1 MASIIRIKRSSV
13 AGNPATLGAGELAYS
28 ALTDN
33 GSNGGDR
40 LYIGIGSETS
50 GNAANHF
57 VIGGKYFTDKLDH
70 TPGVLTASSA
80 LIVDADK
87 KLDELLVDSLSLN
100 GTTLGSTGDLKIN
113 TVNGIELNGTVNKI
127 VSGPYAGT
135 SLDFQS
141 YELILRQD
149 RGGAIS
155 LKVGAEG
162 SVTSTLTLNNDG
174 SLTVPGTIKTLS
186 NGNLTLAPNGT
197 GFTNISSGVVK
208 IASTTASTGSATG
221 ALQVAGGVSIEG
233 ALYIGGAL
241 AAGSGSF
248 TSINN
253 TPIGNTTPS
262 TGAFTQLDTDN
273 IRIDGNTISSTDTNG
288 NITLAPNGTG
298 KLVLNN
304 VYINGTTDTLA
315 EFIYDTV
322 GGAVTGGNGID
333 ITNSDVGNTS
343 TVSLNTE
350 YVQDLVGDMIS
361 SNTESGISVTY
372 DDTNGKLDF
381 NVNDPTIT
389 IDGDVDGNATMTN
402 LGNTTIT
409 VTLDTVNSNVG
420 QFGSTTAIPVVTVNA
435 KGLVTAVS
443 TASITTSLGIAAD
456 AGAGTDTIALATD
469 TLTFAGG
476 EGIDTAIN
484 SSTNT
489 VTISAE
495 DASTSNKGV
504 ASFADADFNVT
515 SGAVELKDTFVKSV
529 TTDSGALTPA
539 THSFSILGGEG
550 IDVTHAGSTITVAGE
565 DASTTNKGVASFNT
579 NNFTVTDGGV
589 STKNITLG
597 SSTLTNGSTTTSV
610 AGLTELTVD
619 NLNFN
624 GNTVSSTDTNGDI
637 ILSPNGTGKVD
648 VSGSIITG
656 LNEPV
661 NPTDA
666 ATKNYVDTV
675 AEGLH
680 VHEAAHC
687 ATTDTLATLSGGTVT
702 YNNGTAGVGAT
713 LTLSAGLSAIDGHTL
728 SNGDRILVKNQTN
741 QAHNG
746 MYVRTS
752 STVLTRASDFDTAVE
767 IGGGD
772 FTFVENGT
780 TYGNTGWVQT
790 VEVLTV
796 GTDNVIWQQFSGTG
810 TFTAG
815 NGLTITGTE
824 FNVVGTLNRITV
836 NPDSIDIASTY
847 VGQSSITTLGTISA
861 GTWQGDVVG
870 PTYGGTGVNNGSKTI
885 TLGGN
890 FTHSGAHTLTLTTT
904 ANTSIT
910 LPTTGTLATLAGS
923 ETLTNKTIQ
932 GATITGGSIDN
943 TPIGAS
949 TRSTGAFTTL
959 TANGATTFTAS
970 TASSS
975 STTGAVVVTGG
986 VGIGGNLYGAG
997 AGTSTLDGFN
1007 IDGGTY

>member
-13 AGNPATLGAGELAYS
+13 SGNPATLGAGELAYS

-40 LYIGIGSETS
+40 LYIGIGTETS

-57 VIGGKYFTDKLDH
+57 VIGGKYFTDMLDH
-70 TPGVLTASSA
+70 ARGTLTANSA
-80 LIVDADK
+80 LVVDADK
-87 KLDELLVDSLSLN
+87 KLDDFYVDNLQLN
-100 GTTLGSTGDLKIN
+100 GSTISTTNTNGDL
-113 TVNGIELNGTVNKI
+113 
-127 VSGPYAGT
+127 
-135 SLDFQS
+135 
-141 YELILRQD
+141 
-149 RGGAIS
+149 
-155 LKVGAEG
+155 
-162 SVTSTLTLNNDG
+162 
-174 SLTVPGTIKTLS
+174 TI
-186 NGNLTLAPNGT
+186 APNGT
-197 GFTNISSGVVK
+197 GSVVLSSTK
-208 IASTTASTGSATG
+208 ASTSTTTG
-221 ALQVAGGVSIEG
+221 ALVVSGGVGIAG
-233 ALYIGGAL
+233 TLYVGGAIS
-241 AAGSGSF
+241 AQSASF
-248 TSINN
+248 ASINN
-253 TPIGNTTPS
+253 TPIGNITPS

-273 IRIDGNTISSTDTNG
+273 IRIDGNAITSTNVNG
-288 NITLAPNGTG
+288 DITLTPNGTG

-304 VYINGTTDTLA
+304 VYINGTSDTLA

-361 SNTESGISVTY
+361 SNSESGISVTY

-381 NVNDPTIT
+381 NVNDPVITIT
-389 IDGDVDGNATMTN
+389 GDVDGSATMTN
-402 LGNTTIT
+402 LGDTTIN

-420 QFGSTTAIPVVTVNA
+420 QFGSTTAIPVITVNG

-443 TASITTSLGIAAD
+443 TASITTTLGIAAD
-456 AGAGTDTIALATD
+456 AGAGTDSIALATD

-476 EGIDTAIN
+476 EGIDTSIN
-484 SSTNT
+484 PSTNT
-489 VTISAE
+489 VTISGE
-495 DASTSNKGV
+495 DASTSNKGI

-515 SGAVELKDTFVKSV
+515 SGAVELKDTVVKSV
-529 TTDSGALTPA
+529 TTDSGTLTPA
-539 THSFSILGGEG
+539 THGFSILGGEG
-550 IDVTHAGSTITVAGE
+550 IDVTHAGTTITVTGE
-565 DASTTNKGVASFNT
+565 DASTTNKGIASFNT
-579 NNFTVTDGGV
+579 NNFTVTDGAV
-589 STKNITLG
+589 STKTITLG
-597 SSTLTNGSTTTSV
+597 SSTLTVGSTTTSI

-624 GNTVSSTDTNGDI
+624 GNTITSTDTNGDI
-637 ILSPNGTGKVD
+637 VLSPNGTGKVD

-687 ATTDTLATLSGGTVT
+687 ATTASLATLSGGTVT
-702 YNNGTAGVGAT
+702 YSNGTAGVGAT

-728 SNGDRILVKNQTN
+728 QNGDRILVKNESN

-752 STVLTRASDFDTAVE
+752 ATVLTRASDFDTAAE
-767 IGGGD
+767 IAGGD

-790 VEVLTV
+790 IEVLTV
-796 GTDNVIWQQFSGTG
+796 GTDNIIWQQFSGTG

-815 NGLTITGTE
+815 AGLTIAGTE
-824 FNVVGTLNRITV
+824 FNVVGTANRITV
-836 NPDSIDIASTY
+836 NPDSVDIASTY
-847 VGQSSITTLGTISA
+847 VGQTSITTLGTITT
-861 GTWQGDVVG
+861 GTWQGTIVD
-870 PTYGGTGVNNGSKTI
+870 PTYGGTGVNNGNKTI

-890 FTHSGAHTLTLTTT
+890 FTHSGAHNLSLTTT

-943 TPIGAS
+943 APIGAS

-959 TANGATTFTAS
+959 TSNGATTFTAA
-970 TASSS
+970 TASTS
-975 STTGAVVVTGG
+975 STTGAVVITGG
-986 VGIGGNLYGAG
+986 VGVGGSIYGAG
-997 AGTSTLDGFN
+997 AETSTLDGFN

>member
-13 AGNPATLGAGELAYS
+13 SGNPATLGAGELAYS
-28 ALTDN
+28 ALADN

-50 GNAANHF
+50 GNAANHL
-57 VIGGKYFTDKLDH
+57 VIGGKFFTDMLDH
-70 TPGVLTASSA
+70 TKGVLTASSA
-80 LIVDADK
+80 LIVDSDK
-87 KLDELLVDSLSLN
+87 KLDELLVDNLSLN
-100 GTTLGSTGDLKIN
+100 GNTL
-113 TVNGIELNGTVNKI
+113 
-127 VSGPYAGT
+127 
-135 SLDFQS
+135 
-141 YELILRQD
+141 
-149 RGGAIS
+149 
-155 LKVGAEG
+155 
-162 SVTSTLTLNNDG
+162 SVTNT
-174 SLTVPGTIKTLS
+174 
-186 NGNLTLAPNGT
+186 NGNLVLGANGT
-197 GFTNISSGVVK
+197 GFVNISSGVLK
-208 IASTTASTGSATG
+208 IASTTAATGSNTG
-221 ALQVAGGVSIEG
+221 ALQVAGGGSIEG
-233 ALYIGGAL
+233 TLYVGGAIS
-241 AAGSGSF
+241 AQSASF
-248 TSINN
+248 ASINN

-273 IRIDGNTISSTDTNG
+273 IRIDGNAITSTDTNG
-288 NITLAPNGTG
+288 NITLTPNGTG

-304 VYINGTTDTLA
+304 VYINGTIDTLA
-315 EFIYDTV
+315 EYIFDTV
-322 GGAVTGGNGID
+322 GGAVTAGNGINV
-333 ITNSDVGNTS
+333 TPSDVDNTT
-343 TVSLNTE
+343 TVSLDTE
-350 YVQDLVGDMIS
+350 YVQDLVGAMVS

-381 NVNDPTIT
+381 DVNDPLIT
-389 IDGDVDGNATMTN
+389 ISGDVDGSATMTN
-402 LGNTTIT
+402 LGNTTIN

-420 QFGSTTAIPVVTVNA
+420 QFGSTTAIPIVTVNA

-456 AGAGTDTIALATD
+456 TGTDTIALASD
-469 TLTFAGG
+469 TLTIAGG
-476 EGIDTAIN
+476 EGIDTSIN
-484 SSTNT
+484 ASTNT
-489 VTISAE
+489 LTIAAE

-504 ASFADADFNVT
+504 ASFETADFNVT
-515 SGAVELKDTFVKSV
+515 SGAVELKDTVVKTV

-539 THSFSILGGEG
+539 THGFSILGGEG
-550 IDVTHAGSTITVAGE
+550 IDVTHSGTTITVLGE

-589 STKNITLG
+589 TAKNITLG
-597 SSTLTNGSTTTSV
+597 SSTLTLGSTTTSI

-619 NLNFN
+619 NLNLN
-624 GNTVSSTDTNGDI
+624 GNTITSTDTNGDI

-648 VSGSIITG
+648 VAGSIITG
-656 LNEPV
+656 IAEPV

-687 ATTDTLATLSGGTVT
+687 ATTDTLAVLTGGSVT
-702 YNNGTAGVGAT
+702 YANGTAGVGAT
-713 LTLSAGLSAIDGHTL
+713 LTLSAGLSALDGHTL
-728 SNGDRILVKNQTN
+728 TNGDRILVKNQAN

-752 STVLTRASDFDTAVE
+752 ATVLTRASDFDTAAE

-796 GTDNVIWQQFSGTG
+796 GTDNIIWQQFSGTG

-824 FNVVGTLNRITV
+824 FNVVGTADRITV

-847 VGQSSITTLGTISA
+847 VGQTSITTLGTISS
-861 GTWQGDVVG
+861 GTWQGSVVG

-890 FTHSGAHTLTLTTT
+890 FTHTGAHNLTLTTT
-904 ANTSIT
+904 ANTSVT
-910 LPTTGTLATLAGS
+910 LPTTGTLATLAGT

-932 GATITGGSIDN
+932 GATITGGSINN

-949 TRSTGAFTTL
+949 TASTGAFTTL
-959 TANGATTFTAS
+959 TSNGATTFTAA

-986 VGIGGNLYGAG
+986 VGVGGSIYGAG
-997 AGTSTLDGFN
+997 ASTSTLDGFN

>member
-1 MASIIRIKRSSV
+1 MASIIRIKRSTT
-13 AGNPATLGAGELAYS
+13 AGNPTTLGAGELAYS
-28 ALTDN
+28 ALTNND
-33 GSNGGDR
+33 SNGGDR
-40 LYIGIGSETS
+40 LYIGIGTETA
-50 GNAANHF
+50 GDAANHI
-57 VIGGKYFTDKLDH
+57 VIGGKYFTDLLDH
-70 TPGVLTASSA
+70 TRGTLTASSA
-80 LIVDADK
+80 LVVDASS
-87 KLDELLVDSLSLN
+87 KLDNLKVDNLDLN
-100 GTTLGSTGDLKIN
+100 GNTISTTD
-113 TVNGIELNGTVNKI
+113 
-127 VSGPYAGT
+127 
-135 SLDFQS
+135 
-141 YELILRQD
+141 
-149 RGGAIS
+149 
-155 LKVGAEG
+155 
-162 SVTSTLTLNNDG
+162 
-174 SLTVPGTIKTLS
+174 S
-186 NGNLTLAPNGT
+186 NGNLVLAPNGT
-197 GFTNISSGVVK
+197 GAVSLTSTNAAS
-208 IASTTASTGSATG
+208 STTTG
-221 ALQVAGGVSIEG
+221 ALIVAGGVGIAG
-233 ALYIGGAL
+233 ALYV
-241 AAGSGSF
+241 GSSISAQSATF
-248 TSINN
+248 SSINN
-253 TPIGNTTPS
+253 TPIGNSTPS
-262 TGAFTQLDTDN
+262 TGAFTVLDTDN

-288 NITLAPNGTG
+288 NITLTPNGTG

-304 VYINGTTDTLA
+304 VYINGTSDTLA

-333 ITNSDVGNTS
+333 ITNSDGGNTS
-343 TVSLNTE
+343 TVAVNTE
-350 YVQDLVGDMIS
+350 YIQDLVGDMIS

-420 QFGSTTAIPVVTVNA
+420 QFGSSTAIPIVTVNG

-456 AGAGTDTIALATD
+456 AGQGSDTIALATD

-476 EGIDTAIN
+476 EGIDTSIN
-484 SSTNT
+484 ASTNT
-489 VTISAE
+489 VTISGE

-504 ASFADADFNVT
+504 ASFADADFNVS
-515 SGAVELKDTFVKSV
+515 SGAVELKDTVVKSV
-529 TTDSGALTPA
+529 TTDSGALTPS

-565 DASTTNKGVASFNT
+565 DASTSNKGVASFADA
-579 NNFTVTDGGV
+579 NFTVSSGAV

-597 SSTLTNGSTTTSV
+597 SSTLTNGSTTTSI
-610 AGLTELTVD
+610 AGITELTVD

-624 GNTVSSTDTNGDI
+624 GNTITSSDTNGDI

-661 NPTDA
+661 NATDA

-687 ATTDTLATLSGGTVT
+687 ATTNTLAVLSGGTVT
-702 YNNGTAGVGAT
+702 YNNGTSGVGAT

-728 SNGDRILVKNQTN
+728 VNGDRILVKNQAT

-752 STVLTRASDFDTAVE
+752 ATVLTRASDFDTAAE

-796 GTDNVIWQQFSGTG
+796 GTDNIIWQQFSGTG

-815 NGLTITGTE
+815 SGLTIAGTE
-824 FNVVGTLNRITV
+824 FNVGGTADRITV

-847 VGQSSITTLGTISA
+847 VGQSTITTLGTI
-861 GTWQGDVVG
+861 GTGVWQGTIIAG
-870 PTYGGTGVNNGSKTI
+870 EYGGTGVNNSGKTI
-885 TLGGN
+885 TLGGS
-890 FTHSGAHTLTLTTT
+890 FTHTGAHSLGLTTT

-910 LPTTGTLATLAGS
+910 LPTTGTVATLAGT
-923 ETLTNKTIQ
+923 ETFTNKTIT
-932 GATITGGSIDN
+932 GATITTGSINN

-949 TRSTGAFTTL
+949 TANTGAFTTL
-959 TANGATTFTAS
+959 AAS
-970 TASSS
+970 
-975 STTGAVVVTGG
+975 GAVTLTSATDATNLTTAAVVLSGG
-986 VGIGGNLYGAG
+986 LAVTKSMFVGINITGAG

>member
-1 MASIIRIKRSSV
+1 MASIIRIKRSTV
-13 AGNPATLGAGELAYS
+13 AGNPGTLAAGELAYS

-40 LYIGIGSETS
+40 LYIGIGTETS
-50 GNAANHF
+50 GNAANHL
-57 VIGGKYFTDKLDH
+57 VIGGTYFTDKLDH

-80 LIVDADK
+80 LITDASS
-87 KLDELLVDSLSLN
+87 KLDNLKVDNLDLN
-100 GTTLGSTGDLKIN
+100 GNTISTTDT
-113 TVNGIELNGTVNKI
+113 
-127 VSGPYAGT
+127 
-135 SLDFQS
+135 
-141 YELILRQD
+141 
-149 RGGAIS
+149 
-155 LKVGAEG
+155 
-162 SVTSTLTLNNDG
+162 
-174 SLTVPGTIKTLS
+174 

-197 GFTNISSGVVK
+197 GSVLLTSTKVSS
-208 IASTTASTGSATG
+208 STTTG
-221 ALQVAGGVSIEG
+221 ALVVSGGVGIAG
-233 ALYIGGAL
+233 ALYVGGAISAESATFL
-241 AAGSGSF
+241 
-248 TSINN
+248 SINN

-273 IRIDGNTISSTDTNG
+273 IRIDGNTISSTDANG
-288 NITLAPNGTG
+288 NITLTPNGTG

-315 EFIYDTV
+315 EYIYDTV
-322 GGAVTGGNGID
+322 GGAVTGGSGID
-333 ITNSDVGNTS
+333 ITNSDGGNTS

-381 NVNDPTIT
+381 NVNDPVIT
-389 IDGDVDGNATMTN
+389 ISGDVDGSATMTN
-402 LGNTTIT
+402 LGDTTIS

-456 AGAGTDTIALATD
+456 TGTDSIALATD
-469 TLTFAGG
+469 TITFAGG
-476 EGIDTAIN
+476 EGIDTSIN
-484 SSTNT
+484 AGTNT
-489 VTISAE
+489 ITISGE

-504 ASFADADFNVT
+504 ASFADADFNVS
-515 SGAVELKDTFVKSV
+515 SGAVELKDTVVKTV

-539 THSFSILGGEG
+539 SHSLSILGGEG

-565 DASTTNKGVASFNT
+565 DASTSNKGVASFDT
-579 NNFTVTDGGV
+579 NNFTVTSGAV
-589 STKNITLG
+589 AAKTITLG
-597 SSTLTNGSTTTSV
+597 SSTLTLGSTTTSID
-610 AGLTELTVD
+610 GITELTVD
-619 NLNFN
+619 NININ
-624 GNTVSSTDTNGDI
+624 GSTISSTDTNGNI
-637 ILSPNGTGKVD
+637 VISPNGTGKID

-656 LNEPV
+656 IAEPV
-661 NPTDA
+661 NSSDA

-687 ATTDTLATLSGGTVT
+687 ATTDTLANLSGGTVT
-702 YNNGTAGVGAT
+702 YDNGTAGVGAT
-713 LTLSAGLSAIDGHTL
+713 LTLSAGLTAIDGHTL
-728 SNGDRILVKNQTN
+728 TNGDRILVKNQAN

-752 STVLTRASDFDTAVE
+752 ATVLTRASDFDTAIE

-772 FTFVENGT
+772 FTFVEKGT
-780 TYGNTGWVQT
+780 TYANTGWVQT
-790 VEVLTV
+790 FEVLTV
-796 GTDNVIWQQFSGTG
+796 GSDTVIWQQFAGQG

-815 NGLTITGTE
+815 NGLILTGTE
-824 FNVVGTLNRITV
+824 FNVVGTADRIIA
-836 NPDSIDIASTY
+836 NIDSIDIASTY
-847 VGQSSITTLGTISA
+847 VGQTSITTLGTI
-861 GTWQGDVVG
+861 GTGVWQGTVVG

-890 FTHSGAHTLTLTTT
+890 FTHTGAHTLGLTTT

-932 GATITGGSIDN
+932 GATITTGSIDN
-943 TPIGAS
+943 TPIGA
-949 TRSTGAFTTL
+949 TTANTGAFTTL
-959 TANGATTFTAS
+959 AASGAVTFT
-970 TASSS
+970 
-975 STTGAVVVTGG
+975 STTDASALGTAAAVLSGG
-986 VGIGGNLYGAG
+986 LSVAKSMYVGINITGAG